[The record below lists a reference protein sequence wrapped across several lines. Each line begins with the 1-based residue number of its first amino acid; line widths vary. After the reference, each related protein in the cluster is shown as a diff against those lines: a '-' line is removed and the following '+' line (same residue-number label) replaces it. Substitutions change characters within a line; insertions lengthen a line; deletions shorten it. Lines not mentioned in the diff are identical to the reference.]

1 MKKQEAFVLENRKAA
16 EDIWESIVNNIE
28 SPGDE
33 FKGNIYNKCKESLMT
48 QRKHL
53 QEEQSHLD
61 SQHEYIERI
70 IAQLQT
76 VL

>member
-53 QEEQSHLD
+53 QE
-61 SQHEYIERI
+61 
-70 IAQLQT
+70 
-76 VL
+76 